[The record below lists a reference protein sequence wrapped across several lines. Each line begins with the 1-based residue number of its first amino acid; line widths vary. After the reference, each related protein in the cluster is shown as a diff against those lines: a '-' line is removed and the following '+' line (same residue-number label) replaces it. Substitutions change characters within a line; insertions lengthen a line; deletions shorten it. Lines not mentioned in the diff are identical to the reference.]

1 MASAAFPI
9 KFEFKGIDEDQKDE
23 EVSIQDIV
31 WDPMLSTDWNN
42 QRPTSEAIVR
52 IKRYQLLFY
61 STLSYNYGYAE
72 IFR

>member
-52 IKRYQLLFY
+52 IKRY
-61 STLSYNYGYAE
+61 
-72 IFR
+72 